1 MNGLKDPE
9 INVFDTVVDL
19 RFDRP
24 GMVQTSVIASFPPS
38 PFFATQN
45 RSFQKIGT
53 IYFLLF
59 GHFGRAEELEEQGDG

>member
-24 GMVQTSVIASFPPS
+24 GMVQTSVIAFVPPS
-38 PFFATQN
+38 PFFCNSKSELSKN
-45 RSFQKIGT
+45 RNNIFSVIWPFWKS
-53 IYFLLF
+53 
-59 GHFGRAEELEEQGDG
+59 